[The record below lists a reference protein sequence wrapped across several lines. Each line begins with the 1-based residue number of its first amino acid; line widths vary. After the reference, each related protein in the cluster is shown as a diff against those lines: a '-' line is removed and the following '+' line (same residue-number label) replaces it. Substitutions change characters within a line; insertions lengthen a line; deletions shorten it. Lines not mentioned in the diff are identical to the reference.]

1 MMKKYL
7 VALALPALIA
17 TQSCKETDSL
27 VNDKTNMVMK
37 DSLKKLYPSLVVS
50 QIRIHVK
57 EFRDVEVMLGDKELY
72 SQTDEQLQEVTRHIA
87 KLTYDLYNENNY
99 LDEGKVI
106 YIANETSVPGPD
118 EPKREFD
125 MDLKSFKK

>member
-1 MMKKYL
+1 MKKYL
-7 VALALPALIA
+7 LILALPAFMAI
-17 TQSCKETDSL
+17 QSCKETDSL
-27 VNDKTNMVMK
+27 VNDKTNLVMK
-37 DSLKKLYPSLVVS
+37 DSLKKLYPSLLAS

-57 EFRDVEVMLGDKELY
+57 DFRDVEVLLGDKELY
-72 SQTDEQLQEVTRHIA
+72 SQTDEQLQEVTRQIA

-106 YIANETSVPGPD
+106 FIENERSAPGPD

-125 MDLKSFKK
+125 MHLESFKK